1 MAVGRGRLSI
11 EREPHVGVR
20 AWLGELRRHHAEIGA
35 ELGAAASRARESRA
49 KLEGFIE
56 HLHARK
62 KAIKAAKRD
71 QQFDL
76 WEAEYADAK
85 ASDWA
90 AFIGPASM
98 RT

>member
-1 MAVGRGRLSI
+1 
-11 EREPHVGVR
+11 
-20 AWLGELRRHHAEIGA
+20 
-35 ELGAAASRARESRA
+35 
-49 KLEGFIE
+49 
-56 HLHARK
+56 LHARK

-90 AFIGPASM
+90 ALIGPASM

>member
-1 MAVGRGRLSI
+1 M
-11 EREPHVGVR
+11 
-20 AWLGELRRHHAEIGA
+20 GA
-35 ELGAAASRARESRA
+35 SASRARESRA
-49 KLEGFIE
+49 NLDGFIE

-90 AFIGPASM
+90 ALIGPASM